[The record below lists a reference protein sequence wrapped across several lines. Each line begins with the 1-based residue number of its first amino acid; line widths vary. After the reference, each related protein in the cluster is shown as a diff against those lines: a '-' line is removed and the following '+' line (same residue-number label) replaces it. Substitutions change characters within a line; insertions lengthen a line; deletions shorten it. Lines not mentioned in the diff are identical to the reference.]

1 MKEGK
6 TKRID
11 ELVNQVLRQ
20 MGLEQKFKEHEVCEI
35 WPEVVGQ
42 MISSRTKSLNMVD
55 GKLFVTFSSAVVRN
69 EIMMVKEGLIK
80 ALNDRR
86 GTEVVKEIIIRG

>member
-6 TKRID
+6 TQKID
-11 ELVNQVLRQ
+11 ELVAQVLRQ

-42 MISSRTKSLNMVD
+42 MIASRTKSLNVIE
-55 GKLFVTFSSAVVRN
+55 GKLFVAFTSAVVRN
-69 EIMMVKEGLIK
+69 EIMMVKEGLAK
-80 ALNDRR
+80 ALNDKVGR
-86 GTEVVKEIIIRG
+86 EVIREIIIR